1 MTQHIVAQKKGEMK
15 GRPRQISTRA
25 RARRIRF
32 MERCGLRPTME
43 EKRTQDS
50 EIKQPHRVEK
60 GEVVVED
67 EPQRGIKGQQVARE
81 ELLKHL
87 VLVCWFQYHY
97 QRLFFEYQVQ
107 QLILF
112 FLYQRYMSASTSSS
126 GTQGP
131 NTPSEPAPTP
141 SVPPQTAVI
150 MHPLPLPGAPGAPP
164 TFNGRNVTSFLKKY
178 ESMCDNYLIR
188 VPVRLKR
195 VTEYCEDDIARE
207 IETFTTWEEKDWE
220 KLKAEMIQEWR
231 KEDAEQLMY
240 TRAFLE
246 EYVSKP
252 RNKEGLKHYYRQF
265 DRISKALLVKEELD
279 SYSQGRLFITGLPE
293 EIRRKILTK
302 QNVSSHALAGSVN
315 YLAALKAVKEVVERE
330 EMIEHFFV
338 RPERQTEIS
347 DLASSLNDVKPPV
360 TGVQPKPSNTTEKK
374 EREKEDA
381 VDIITKSLSALTLPL
396 TAAVSKMEAA
406 AATMTAS
413 TRPID
418 KPNAGFDPALDRR
431 QRQPPQPLICYFC
444 EEPGHTRP
452 RCPHLNRLLSEQSIH
467 FNEEGRICL
476 GPLKDG
482 AMRIW
487 KTPGMTWLQTVER
500 QVNMK
505 GAPTSADFGIIKAD
519 LEQDSDVE
527 VSEGRHGPTSV
538 DAFGARANIQRG
550 KKPAA
555 RPTVTDPVRDAR
567 TRVTKQIAEKQSQYP
582 VMKSLRTGAWEPV
595 EGETAEGGP
604 AEGARDLSGDDTIV
618 VEQNMPDAPATK
630 APKIPKTSLKKLLAG
645 HADPMSV
652 IDRMLQQ
659 PLTISWAEAL
669 SLSGDLRKFMFGTF
683 NDPKANAEKA
693 VEAQIS
699 KMRAEVED
707 EEEHASDVLDK
718 AAEPYYIA
726 ASPMVNVNIGQKRIA
741 ALLDSGAE
749 VTVMTADLAWTLG
762 LPISQSFNVNMSAAT
777 GKSKKFIGLCEDVP
791 VTVGKITHRIP
802 VWVIDKLEHGLVLGR
817 TYHKAAGLKL
827 EEMDDGSCSATIF
840 TPDRT
845 AMVRWQ
851 AVSARAKRN
860 QSREDL
866 LSRHALN
873 SQAEA

>member
-1 MTQHIVAQKKGEMK
+1 MTQHNVAQKKGEMK
-15 GRPRQISTRA
+15 SRSRQISTRA
-25 RARRIRF
+25 RAKMIKF
-32 MERCGLRPTME
+32 MERCGLRPTRE

-50 EIKQPHRVEK
+50 EIKQPHQVEK
-60 GEVVVED
+60 GKVGVGE
-67 EPQRGIKGQQVARE
+67 EPQGWTWRQQAALE
-81 ELLKHL
+81 ELGRHL
-87 VLVCWFQYHY
+87 ALVCWFHHHY
-97 QRLFFEYQVQ
+97 QRLFLAYQVQ
-107 QLILF
+107 QKLLLF
-112 FLYQRYMSASTSSS
+112 IYQQYMSTTTSGS

-131 NTPSEPAPTP
+131 STPSEPAPTP
-141 SVPPQTAVI
+141 SVLPQMAVV

-178 ESMCDNYLIR
+178 ESMCDNYQIDTS
-188 VPVRLKR
+188 VRLKR
-195 VTEYCEDDIARE
+195 VSEYCEDDIARE
-207 IETFTTWEEKDWE
+207 LEAFTTWTEKDWK
-220 KLKAEMIQEWR
+220 KLKAEMLYEWR

-252 RNKEGLKHYYRQF
+252 RDKQGLKHYYRQF
-265 DRISKALLVKEELD
+265 DRISKALMDKEELD
-279 SYSQGRLFITGLPE
+279 SYSQGRLFIAGLPE
-293 EIRRKILTK
+293 AIRYKVLSK
-302 QNVSSHALAGSVN
+302 QTISSHALTGSIN
-315 YLAALKAVKEVVERE
+315 YLAALKEVKGIVETE
-330 EMIEHFFV
+330 EMMEHFFV
-338 RPERQTEIS
+338 RPERQTEIA
-347 DLASSLNDVKPPV
+347 DLASSLNEVKPHA
-360 TGVQPKPSNTTEKK
+360 TGAQLQLSNTAEKK
-374 EREKEDA
+374 DRQKDDA

-406 AATMTAS
+406 VTTMSS

-418 KPNAGFDPALDRR
+418 NPVSGLDPALDRR
-431 QRQPPQPLICYFC
+431 QPQPSQPFICYFC
-444 EEPGHTRP
+444 EEPGHIRS
-452 RCPHLNRLLSEQSIH
+452 RCPHLNRLLSAQSIH
-467 FNEEGRICL
+467 LNSEGKFCL
-476 GPLKDG
+476 GPLKEG

-487 KTPGMTWLQTVER
+487 KIPGMTWLQTVER

-505 GAPTSADFGIIKAD
+505 GTPASADFEIIKAE

-527 VSEGRHGPTSV
+527 VNEGRQEPTLV
-538 DAFGARANIQRG
+538 DAFGARAEIQRG

-555 RPTVTDPVRDAR
+555 RPAVTDPVKDAR
-567 TRVTKQIAEKQSQYP
+567 TRAAKQTAQRQSQYP
-582 VMKSLRTGAWEPV
+582 VMKSLRTGAWEP
-595 EGETAEGGP
+595 AEGGP
-604 AEGARDLSGDDTIV
+604 AEGGPAEEARDLPGDTIMV
-618 VEQNMPDAPATK
+618 GGENAPDAPATK
-630 APKIPKTSLKKLLAG
+630 VTKIPKTSLKKLLAG

-683 NDPKANAEKA
+683 DDPKVNAEKA
-693 VEAQIS
+693 IEAQIS
-699 KMRAEVED
+699 KMGAEVED
-707 EEEHASDVLDK
+707 EEERASEALDR

-791 VTVGKITHRIP
+791 VTVGKITHKIP

-827 EEMDDGSCSATIF
+827 EEMEDGSCSATIF